1 MTTKTTPKKAG
12 SLTFPTDPLAAMQE
26 LSNLDAQP
34 AGTDLRESVST
45 EARTDGLTEGREE
58 ARKPVS
64 EYASTEA
71 SPHVSTEASAEARQ
85 DVRKPARAPV
95 LPSARRPAREEG
107 QEGADPGVTEVGLV
121 AFVEGRLASRE
132 PLVGGVKATVD
143 MSPELSSRA
152 KRYLADHRGQSTRQI
167 LIELFDA
174 FLTVKGY

>member
-1 MTTKTTPKKAG
+1 MKTTAKKAG
-12 SLTFPTDPLAAMQE
+12 SLTFPTDQLAAMQE

-34 AGTDLRESVST
+34 AETVLRTPVST
-45 EARTDGLTEGREE
+45 EARKDGSTDLRED

-64 EYASTEA
+64 TEVST
-71 SPHVSTEASAEARQ
+71 HVSTEASTEARE
-85 DVRKPARAPV
+85 DARKPVRAPV
-95 LPSARRPAREEG
+95 LPSARKPAREDG
-107 QEGADPGVTEVGLV
+107 QGDADTGVTETGLV
-121 AFVEGRLASRE
+121 AFVEERLTSRE
-132 PLVGGVKATVD
+132 PLMGGVKATVD

>member
-34 AGTDLRESVST
+34 VEASLRESVST
-45 EARTDGLTEGREE
+45 EARTDGLTEG
-58 ARKPVS
+58 RKPVS

-107 QEGADPGVTEVGLV
+107 QEGADPGVTEAGLV

>member
-1 MTTKTTPKKAG
+1 MTTKTTAKKAG

-34 AGTDLRESVST
+34 VETGLRTPVST
-45 EARTDGLTEGREE
+45 VARTDGLADLREE
-58 ARKPVS
+58 ARKPAS
-64 EYASTEA
+64 EEVSTEA
-71 SPHVSTEASAEARQ
+71 SPHVSTEARQ
-85 DVRKPARAPV
+85 DARKPARAPV
-95 LPSARRPAREEG
+95 LPSARRPAREEKR
-107 QEGADPGVTEVGLV
+107 EDADLGVTEAGLV
-121 AFVEGRLASRE
+121 AFVEERLASRE

>member
-1 MTTKTTPKKAG
+1 MTTKTTAKKAG

-34 AGTDLRESVST
+34 VETGLRTPVST
-45 EARTDGLTEGREE
+45 EARTDGLTDLREE

-64 EYASTEA
+64 EE
-71 SPHVSTEASAEARQ
+71 VSTEARQ
-85 DVRKPARAPV
+85 DARKPARAPV
-95 LPSARRPAREEG
+95 LPSARRPAREEKRG
-107 QEGADPGVTEVGLV
+107 DADLGVTEAGLV
-121 AFVEGRLASRE
+121 AFVEERLASRE

>member
-1 MTTKTTPKKAG
+1 MTTKTTAKKAG

-34 AGTDLRESVST
+34 VETGLRTPVST
-45 EARTDGLTEGREE
+45 EARTDGLTDLREE

-64 EYASTEA
+64 EE
-71 SPHVSTEASAEARQ
+71 VSTQARQ
-85 DVRKPARAPV
+85 DARKPARAPV
-95 LPSARRPAREEG
+95 LPSARRPAREEKR
-107 QEGADPGVTEVGLV
+107 EDADLGVTEAGLV
-121 AFVEGRLASRE
+121 AFVEERLASRE

>member
-1 MTTKTTPKKAG
+1 MTTKATAKKAG

-34 AGTDLRESVST
+34 SETDLRTPVST
-45 EARTDGLTEGREE
+45 EDRTDGSTDLREE
-58 ARKPVS
+58 ARKPAS
-64 EYASTEA
+64 EKVSTEA
-71 SPHVSTEASAEARQ
+71 SPHVSTEGSAEARQ
-85 DVRKPARAPV
+85 DARKPARTPV
-95 LPSARRPAREEG
+95 LPSARKPAREAGRED
-107 QEGADPGVTEVGLV
+107 ADPGVTEAGLM
-121 AFVEGRLASRE
+121 AFVEERLASRE